1 MADELTID
9 GSILNTIKKKIGI
22 SPTDDSFDVD
32 VTMCIN
38 TAFERL
44 NTLGIGP
51 SEGFRIT
58 DAQTNWS
65 DYLTDGDQIESV
77 KDYVFLKVKL
87 LFDSS
92 SASSFLIDSYKKQI
106 DEMEFIF
113 LCKSDHIANGEDNE

>member
-44 NTLGIGP
+44 NNLGIGP